1 MYPSTIDAE
10 TIAAKLYNEVSHHP
24 PLWMIDLYAATL
36 VPKIG
41 FAKTGEEIKRTQKNF
56 LESRNSIIAA
66 LETYR
71 SHSD

>member
-1 MYPSTIDAE
+1 MHPSTIDAE

-24 PLWMIDLYAATL
+24 PPWMIDLYAATL

-41 FAKTGEEIKRTQKNF
+41 FAKTGEEIKRTQKDF
-56 LESRNSIIAA
+56 LESRNAIIAA
-66 LETYR
+66 LATYR